1 MTFEK
6 QVKEAKK
13 KELENR
19 IIRDAIFI
27 ILGIAF
33 LVLSFLSA
41 YKDKKDNDKT
51 DDKKISIIEENSFI
65 RKCI

>member
-13 KELENR
+13 KQLENR

-33 LVLSFLSA
+33 LVISFLSA
-41 YKDKKDNDKT
+41 YKDKNNNDKKG
-51 DDKKISIIEENSFI
+51 DKKVSIVEENSFI
-65 RKCI
+65 NECI